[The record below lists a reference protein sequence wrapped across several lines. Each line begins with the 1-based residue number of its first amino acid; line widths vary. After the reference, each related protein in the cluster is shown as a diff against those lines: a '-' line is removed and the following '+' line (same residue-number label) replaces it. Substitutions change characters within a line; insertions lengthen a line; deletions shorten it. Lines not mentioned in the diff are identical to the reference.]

1 VRRRLLVLVPS
12 AALAVCLYA
21 VRLPLYVEGPGPARD
36 VLHRIDIDG
45 TTTYQPQGRLLF
57 TTVNLGR
64 ANLYDAVRAG
74 VDPDFQVLPE
84 QLVLGG
90 LTEQQYDRLAVSQMD
105 ASKIAAVVAAL
116 ELLTDYPR
124 DHGLGVVVYDTVP
137 GAPAHG
143 RLFPGDL
150 ISAVDGVPI
159 DDRPDLTEAIGNAG
173 VGATLEVRVEPVEGS
188 RNPETVRLRTVASED
203 GSPIIGIVPVA
214 NFPFEVSIQSGD
226 VGGPSAGLMWA
237 LGVADLLAPGDLAEG
252 RTVAGTGAIDL
263 DGRVQPIGGVRA
275 KVLAAERAG
284 AELFLVPL
292 ENMAEA
298 RGAGDDIALAPVAS
312 LTEAVDHLEAG

>member
-1 VRRRLLVLVPS
+1 VPS
-12 AALAVCLYA
+12 AALAICLYA

-57 TTVNLGR
+57 TTVNLGP

-74 VDPDFQVLPE
+74 FDPEYQVVPE
-84 QLVLGG
+84 ELVLGG
-90 LTEQQYDRLAVSQMD
+90 LTEKQYDRLAVSQMD
-105 ASKIAAVVAAL
+105 ASKIAAVVSAL

-124 DHGLGVVVYDTVP
+124 EHGPGVVVYDTVP

-143 RLFPGDL
+143 RLLPGDL

-159 DDRPDLTEAIGNAG
+159 DDRHELTEAIDGAG
-173 VGATLEVRVEPVEGS
+173 VGTALEVRVEPVEGS
-188 RNPETVRLRTVASED
+188 REPETVRLRTVPSED
-203 GSPIIGIVPVA
+203 GEPIIGIVPVA

-237 LGVADLLAPGDLAEG
+237 LGVTDLLTPGDLGGG

-263 DGRVQPIGGVRA
+263 GGGVHAIGGVRA
-275 KVLAAERAG
+275 KILAAERAG
-284 AELFLVPL
+284 AEVFLVPWG
-292 ENMAEA
+292 NIAEA
-298 RGAGDDIALAPVAS
+298 RGAGQDIQVAPVAT
-312 LTEAVDHLEAG
+312 LAEAVDHLEAG